1 MEPKQVETP
10 ENSFN
15 KTLDGTKPTKMDIEN
30 EIAPAPLSKE
40 NNNQN
45 QYEQI
50 NNNNNIANSISIIK
64 INPSLL
70 KEKCSK
76 KLILKVISAIA
87 IIILIALLLIL
98 IVHSSKNNKNN
109 GNYKSNDKIIINKNL
124 EKTNKKN
131 KIIG

>member
-40 NNNQN
+40 NNNQNQN

-98 IVHSSKNNKNN
+98 MIK
-109 GNYKSNDKIIINKNL
+109 L
-124 EKTNKKN
+124 L
-131 KIIG
+131 